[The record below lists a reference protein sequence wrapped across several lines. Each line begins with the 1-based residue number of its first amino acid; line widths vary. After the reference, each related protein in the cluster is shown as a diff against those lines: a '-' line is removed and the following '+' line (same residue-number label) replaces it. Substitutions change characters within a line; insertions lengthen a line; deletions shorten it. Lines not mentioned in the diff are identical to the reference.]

1 MIFGLNKNTIE
12 YNDIFARKQN
22 NILIVDS
29 TLVKDLHNIN
39 S

>member
-1 MIFGLNKNTIE
+1 MFTT
-12 YNDIFARKQN
+12 DILARKQN

-29 TLVKDLHNIN
+29 TLVKELGNIN